1 VTALELVDV
10 TKTHPGSPPVLAL
23 RGVSLTVREGEF
35 VAVVGPSGSGKTTL
49 LSVAGTLE
57 RATSGAVK
65 VAGASTADLTERE
78 LSGLRARRIG
88 FVFQQFWLIP
98 SLCAL
103 DNVANGLLYRGIPAQ
118 ARQAAAADALTSVG
132 LAARELH
139 RPGELSGGECQRV
152 AIARAIV
159 GRPAIVLADEPTG
172 NLDSATG
179 AEILELLAALNR
191 AGTTIAIVTHNP
203 DIAAATARV
212 VHLRDGVIEQDIRK
226 R

>member
-10 TKTHPGSPPVLAL
+10 TKTHPGSPPVPAL
-23 RGVSLTVREGEF
+23 RGVSLTVHEGEF
-35 VAVVGPSGSGKTTL
+35 VAVAGPSGSGKTTL

-57 RATSGAVK
+57 RATSGTVK
-65 VAGASTADLTERE
+65 VAGASAAELTERE

-103 DNVANGLLYRGIPAQ
+103 DNVANGLIYRGIPAEQ
-118 ARQAAAADALTSVG
+118 RQAAAADALASVG

-179 AEILELLAALNR
+179 GEILELLAELNR
-191 AGTTIAIVTHNP
+191 AGTTIAIVTHNS
-203 DIAAATARV
+203 DIAAATGRV
-212 VHLRDGVIEQDIRK
+212 VHLRDGVIEQDVRK